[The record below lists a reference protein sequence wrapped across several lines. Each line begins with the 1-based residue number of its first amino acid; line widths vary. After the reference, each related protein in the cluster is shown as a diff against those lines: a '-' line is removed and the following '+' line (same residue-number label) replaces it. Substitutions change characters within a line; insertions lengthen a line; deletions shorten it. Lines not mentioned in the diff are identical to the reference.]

1 MYQQNTFK
9 SKMKSEAVYYIEPYY
24 HEKLNRAIEKNFQ
37 SIEKSFEQKGL
48 SFVYLPKL
56 LNDKHF
62 NKVLDY
68 NRPYLQ
74 HSGKSDLQKLY
85 QLIISQNSLHISGPS
100 LVYLGDKPE
109 ELRLFELPADA
120 EDSLLFELYRKT
132 KESRSFEMPSMPAES
147 RVCDLSSPG
156 DITSKT
162 KFNRIPPSSEGIISR
177 ELISTAAF
185 NTFIEKIATISA
197 VKHRDSGIRFR
208 MGGLRERDKE
218 IDRTT
223 EAETGIGSYQES
235 IRNEEQSFSY
245 NEPAVAETSA
255 YYPSAERVDSDFQK
269 EAFVLPPEL
278 EQQIYELR
286 EAGHLLK
293 LIEFLEILDKKTG
306 KLSRLRIS
314 ADYKIHLTDYQN
326 KEVKMTPL
334 PKALFLLFLNHPE
347 GILFKQLADYREELR
362 EIYQTI
368 SLRENIDRVRKSI
381 LDMTDPLNNS
391 INEKC
396 SMIRA
401 AFLKVI
407 SDKLAVHYY
416 ITGERGEV
424 KRIMLDRE
432 LVVRD

>member
-1 MYQQNTFK
+1 
-9 SKMKSEAVYYIEPYY
+9 MKSEAVYYIEPYY

-62 NKVLDY
+62 NEVLDY

-74 HSGKSDLQKLY
+74 HSGKSDLQKIY
-85 QLIISQNSLHISGPS
+85 QLIISQYHLDIFGPA
-100 LVYLGDKPE
+100 LVYLSDEPE
-109 ELRLFELPADA
+109 ETQLFELASGPG
-120 EDSLLFELYRKT
+120 EDLLFYRT
-132 KESRSFEMPSMPAES
+132 LPGENSHS
-147 RVCDLSSPG
+147 DLVS
-156 DITSKT
+156 T
-162 KFNRIPPSSEGIISR
+162 
-177 ELISTAAF
+177 TAAF
-185 NTFIEKIATISA
+185 NTFIDVFATKSAEKYPEE
-197 VKHRDSGIRFR
+197 IRFR
-208 MGGLRERDKE
+208 KSGLRERDKE

-223 EAETGIGSYQES
+223 EAETGIGSYHES